1 MGAVCLEQKPTTC
14 LECIAGDTV
23 GEMLGFMAYKSTL
36 ILYGLLDEKP
46 CGGINPL
53 MFLGKN

>member
-1 MGAVCLEQKPTTC
+1 
-14 LECIAGDTV
+14 
-23 GEMLGFMAYKSTL
+23 MLGFMAYKSTL

-53 MFLGKN
+53 MFLGKNQRMESFLLPFYLAELSAE